1 MTLALGSAQAR
12 VYEAMD
18 SEWRTRRELAERAG
32 MPPENFR
39 MALISLVKYG
49 LAEHRLVPGEGSRRG
64 HMDGQWRRVRCPASI
79 AGGRPSRSIR
89 G

>member
-18 SEWRTRRELAERAG
+18 SEWRTRRDLAERAG
-32 MPPENFR
+32 MKAENVR
-39 MALISLVKYG
+39 MPLNSLVRCG

-64 HMDGQWRRVRCPASI
+64 HMDGQWRRSA
-79 AGGRPSRSIR
+79 
-89 G
+89 